1 MPYLLLKVVLMQIS
15 QMKKYLILIFL
26 VAIAV
31 IGLGLQTDSQTI
43 PADSSASISPS
54 EIISKIE
61 KTWQG
66 QYSDYFQ
73 RDFET
78 KGMTGEEIS
87 RDLLKIQ
94 QKTQKNP
101 AVIWA
106 RSNPDNL
113 ELFLIMPGKDAITRK
128 IPKANAIELSKT
140 IQFFLAEISRPSLSK
155 RYLTLGKKLHDWLI
169 FPIEADLKANKIDTL
184 IFCLGGGLRSLPLP
198 ALYDG
203 KQFLVEKYSLTRIP
217 GFNLTTIAQGD
228 LGNAQVLAMGAS
240 QFKEQPALPGVAIEL
255 KTIIE
260 TPWKGQSVL
269 NQGFTV
275 DNLKSLRQQEP
286 FKIIHLATHAD
297 FQPGDPTQS
306 YIQFG
311 DRKLTL
317 AELPDLNLND
327 PSVELLVLSACQTAL
342 GDKDVELGF
351 SGLALQGGVK
361 SVLASF
367 WSVSDAGTFA
377 LMSEFYQR
385 LKSTLNK
392 AEALQQ
398 TQIAMI
404 RGEVYLRGG
413 ELVSSR
419 GNVVMPDILVNNNKK
434 DLSHPFYWA
443 GFSLIGSPW

>member
-1 MPYLLLKVVLMQIS
+1 MKIS
-15 QMKKYLILIFL
+15 HAKKYLMLVFLI
-26 VAIAV
+26 AIAV
-31 IGLGLQTDSQTI
+31 LGLNLQMNSQTV
-43 PADSSASISPS
+43 PSDSSASVSSS
-54 EIISKIE
+54 EMITKIE

-66 QYSDYFQ
+66 QYSGYFE
-73 RDFET
+73 RDFGT
-78 KGMTGEEIS
+78 KGMTGEDIS
-87 RDLLKIQ
+87 QNLLEIQ
-94 QKTQKNP
+94 QKTQKKP

-113 ELFLIMPGKDAITRK
+113 ELFLIMPGKAAITRK
-128 IPKANAIELSKT
+128 IPEANHVELSKT
-140 IQFFLAEISRPSLSK
+140 IQFFLAEISRLSLSK

-169 FPIEADLKANKIDTL
+169 FPIATELQANQIDTL
-184 IFCLGGGLRSLPLP
+184 IFCLGEELRSLPLP

-217 GFNLTTIAQGD
+217 GFNLTEISQGD

-240 QFKEQPALPGVAIEL
+240 QFKEQPALPGVEIEL

-275 DNLKSLRQQEP
+275 DNLKSLRQKEP

-317 AELPDLNLND
+317 AELPELNLND
-327 PSVELLVLSACQTAL
+327 PPVELLVLSACQTAL

-392 AEALQQ
+392 ADALQK

-404 RGEVYLRGG
+404 RGKVYLRGG

-419 GNVVMPDILVNNNKK
+419 GNVVLPDILVNNNKK

>member
-1 MPYLLLKVVLMQIS
+1 MKIS
-15 QMKKYLILIFL
+15 HTKKYLMLVFLI
-26 VAIAV
+26 AIAV
-31 IGLGLQTDSQTI
+31 LGLNLPMNSQTV
-43 PADSSASISPS
+43 PSDSSASGSSS
-54 EIISKIE
+54 EMITKIE

-66 QYSDYFQ
+66 QYSGYFE
-73 RDFET
+73 RDFGT
-78 KGMTGEEIS
+78 KGMTGEDIS
-87 RDLLKIQ
+87 QNLLEIQ
-94 QKTQKNP
+94 QKTQKKT

-113 ELFLIMPGKDAITRK
+113 ELFLIMPGKAAIARK
-128 IPKANAIELSKT
+128 IPEATQVELSKT
-140 IQFFLAEISRPSLSK
+140 IQFFLAEISRLSLSK
-155 RYLTLGKKLHDWLI
+155 QYLALGKKLHDWLI
-169 FPIEADLKANKIDTL
+169 FPIATELQANQIDTL
-184 IFCLGGGLRSLPLP
+184 IFCLGEELRSLPLP

-217 GFNLTTIAQGD
+217 GFNLTEISQGD

-240 QFKEQPALPGVAIEL
+240 QFKEQPDLPGVAIEL

-275 DNLKSLRQQEP
+275 DNLKSLRQKEP

-317 AELPDLNLND
+317 AELPELNLND

-392 AEALQQ
+392 TDALQQ

-404 RGEVYLRGG
+404 RGKVYLRGG

-419 GNVVMPDILVNNNKK
+419 GNVVLPDILVNNNKK

>member
-1 MPYLLLKVVLMQIS
+1 MF
-15 QMKKYLILIFL
+15 MKFINIKRYLILIFL
-26 VAIAV
+26 VAIAA
-31 IGLGLQTDSQTI
+31 IGLGLQTNSQTV
-43 PADSSASISPS
+43 PSDSSESASPS
-54 EIISKIE
+54 EIITKIE

-66 QYSDYFQ
+66 QYSGYFQ

-94 QKTQKNP
+94 QKTKKNS

-113 ELFLIMPGKDAITRK
+113 ELFLIMPGKDAIARI
-128 IPKANAIELSKT
+128 IPEANQVELSKT

-155 RYLTLGKKLHDWLI
+155 RYLTLGKQLHDWLI
-169 FPIEADLKANKIDTL
+169 SPIEADLQANRIDTL
-184 IFCLGGGLRSLPLP
+184 ILCLGGGLRSLPFP

-203 KQFLVEKYSLTRIP
+203 KQFLIEKYSLTRIP
-217 GFNLTTIAQGD
+217 GFNLTKISQGD

-240 QFKEQPALPGVAIEL
+240 QFKEQPALPGVAIEI

-269 NQGFTV
+269 NQDFTV
-275 DNLKSLRQQEP
+275 ENLESLRKKEP

-297 FQPGDPTQS
+297 FQPGDPTKS

-317 AELPDLNLND
+317 PELPDLNLND
-327 PSVELLVLSACQTAL
+327 PPVELLVLSACQTAL
-342 GDKDVELGF
+342 GDKNVELGF

-404 RGEVYLRGG
+404 RGTVYLRGG

-419 GNVVMPDILVNNNKK
+419 GNVVLPDILGNNDKK

-443 GFSLIGSPW
+443 SFSLIGSPW